1 MLFIWNLPD
10 QLRPETHA
18 QVYPHQ
24 LQKQLQIRDLGE
36 RRCGRALIGL
46 STAAVVVYSLS
57 WRIQMHFKSERE
69 RQRQRDF
76 TKLHLPSIHPTSI
89 LFELPNLNIVSIG
102 CLTEC
107 DTLTHCY
114 VVVVARVS
122 PHHHHLLPP
131 QTRVQPKYS
140 KTTPLSNTVEGC
152 QHVSCVK
159 HFMSRTFSVCLTILK
174 LFGIFFS
181 F

>member
-1 MLFIWNLPD
+1 MITSMALFGIESRSQWSNWSKSFVYKHKPYGSLNCKSFNLCLLSLSLSLSEVLFIWNLPD

-69 RQRQRDF
+69 RDRDRE
-76 TKLHLPSIHPTSI
+76 TSLNSISPPSTQHP
-89 LFELPNLNIVSIG
+89 F
-102 CLTEC
+102 
-107 DTLTHCY
+107 Y
-114 VVVVARVS
+114 
-122 PHHHHLLPP
+122 
-131 QTRVQPKYS
+131 
-140 KTTPLSNTVEGC
+140 LSF
-152 QHVSCVK
+152 Q
-159 HFMSRTFSVCLTILK
+159 I
-174 LFGIFFS
+174 
-181 F
+181 